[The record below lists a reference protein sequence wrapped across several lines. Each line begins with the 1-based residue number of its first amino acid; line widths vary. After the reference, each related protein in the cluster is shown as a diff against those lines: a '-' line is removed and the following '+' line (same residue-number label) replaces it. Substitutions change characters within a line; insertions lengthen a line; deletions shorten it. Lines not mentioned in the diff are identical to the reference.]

1 MYICALAGDSGF
13 PGSVQTELRRTLID
27 LIENHEVDLFY
38 MIFGGKFNLMAAE
51 ELKKIIKDYPDVYFE
66 VFLCNVPY
74 REYNR
79 MVNVFYNITV
89 VDGEDGETR
98 EHALNVLKESIIDV
112 SEYVITYVKN
122 VKGDAV
128 TYKNIA
134 LEKGKKIIEL
144 NKQQNRLS

>member
-134 LEKGKKIIEL
+134 LEKGKIIIEL